1 MTSALASV
9 ESATEIQPSRETHRH
24 ENLPRAISSE
34 FRRTVIQGR
43 ADDGNVV
50 THDERQEIVR
60 KYPLTETLS
69 GLCQ

>member
-34 FRRTVIQGR
+34 FRRMIIPGR
-43 ADDGNVV
+43 ADDV
-50 THDERQEIVR
+50 THDERSYENIR
-60 KYPLTETLS
+60 
-69 GLCQ
+69 